1 MIPTCLIE
9 PQEKDLYNAFEKV
22 RNSIGTDGSLGT
34 FLKNFVEMVPA
45 INSFF
50 NTILVMDKDQKV
62 RENRLALLQ
71 AIAGLTKGK
80 ADFSQLEGF

>member
-1 MIPTCLIE
+1 M
-9 PQEKDLYNAFEKV
+9 YNAFEKV
-22 RNSIGTDGSLGT
+22 RNSIGTDASLGT
-34 FLKNFVEMVPA
+34 FLTNFIEMVPA

-50 NTILVMDKDQKV
+50 NTVLVMDKDQKV

>member
-1 MIPTCLIE
+1 MALKMSEIRSA
-9 PQEKDLYNAFEKV
+9 QNA
-22 RNSIGTDGSLGT
+22 SLGT
-34 FLKNFVEMVPA
+34 FLTNFVEMVPA

-71 AIAGLTKGK
+71 AIGSLTKGK